1 MPLIPRISPEI
12 SNLHD
17 VTSHVT
23 TRSLVAPVHQS
34 RQPAVQLP
42 IATIV
47 ARRRED
53 YLDYHH
59 PRAWLEP
66 AKRVADVG
74 GVAVKCLGQTLVLFL
89 GFFDSFW
96 VNFSMTIS

>member
-1 MPLIPRISPEI
+1 M
-12 SNLHD
+12 
-17 VTSHVT
+17 T
-23 TRSLVAPVHQS
+23 TRSLAGPVHRS

-66 AKRVADVG
+66 AQNSHQGRKRVSDVG
-74 GVAVKCLGQTLVLFL
+74 GVAVKSLGQTLVLFL
-89 GFFDSFW
+89 GFCDSFW